1 MHAAQLATGR
11 LAWAAAMLLMLV
23 VGGPSEPVEP
33 AAPKAQPA
41 IVWRKHWAGALQEA
55 RAKKQPVLLV
65 VAFPTCKWWLRME
78 RTTFAD
84 PRVQAV
90 LSSMVPVLL
99 HGEEDGIL
107 FEKFKV
113 TECPLIAICDAAG
126 KEAARVEGL
135 REATPFLA
143 WLKRHGPAAKK

>member
-1 MHAAQLATGR
+1 MDAARHATGR
-11 LAWAAAMLLMLV
+11 PVGAAAMLLMLV
-23 VGGPSEPVEP
+23 GGGPSEPVEP
-33 AAPKAQPA
+33 PAPKAQAA

-84 PRVQAV
+84 PRIQAV

-99 HGEEDGIL
+99 HGEDDGIL

-113 TECPLIAICDAAG
+113 AECPLIAICDATG
-126 KEAARVEGL
+126 KEIARVEGL
-135 REATPFLA
+135 QEATPFLG
-143 WLKRHGPAAKK
+143 WLKRYGPPAK